1 MNSSYYLFTIIIIVF
16 TAYLVSF
23 ILSKISII
31 KKSTHKKIWNLL
43 LLITFLVSATLG
55 IILVIQIN
63 YKLNFPLL
71 DKILIWHVNFSIAM
85 AIIAIFHLSW
95 HLKYFQNIF
104 KKNNTKSSNL
114 KKTGFQEKTIKN
126 DAVTVKIIDK
136 RLRFSV
142 ITLGLTSIVTQI
154 ILLREFMSFFYGNE
168 LVIGIILAN
177 WMLITGFGAFLGK
190 NINKVNNKPKLII
203 ILQILLGIIPFI
215 TVFSI
220 YFLRNIIFT
229 VGSMIGIIQILYTSF
244 AFLLPFCLI
253 SGFSFTLLTHF
264 ISSDYK
270 TNFISKIYSLEAVG
284 SIIGGLIFNIFLIFY
299 FKTFSSL
306 LLIMII
312 NFIVAFLLS
321 LKYKIKFT
329 RYLIIILSIFF
340 ITISVRFNL
349 DYLTKSQLFI
359 NQKLIFQKDTP
370 YGNLAI
376 TSQGEQKNF
385 YENNVLLFSTNEM
398 VTNEE
403 TAHYAM
409 IQHKNPKNILLISGG
424 ISGIIGEILKYDVK
438 NIDYV
443 EINKWITKIGKKY
456 DSSLKNKKVNIIN
469 EDARL
474 YIKNTLKKYDVVII
488 NLPEPTTA
496 QINRFY
502 TAEFLTELKNIL
514 NKNAVISISLM
525 STVNYISD
533 EARQINSVLYKT
545 LQQSFKNIIIIPG
558 EKNYYIASDK
568 KLSLN
573 IAELIEKKGINNEY
587 VNQYYIDDE
596 LLKQRSDYILKN
608 LNKDAAINKDF
619 TPVSYYNQLLYWLS
633 YFKSD
638 FKIFAVVI
646 LLLLILIV
654 ANLNIINLGLFS
666 AGFAGSSIE
675 IILLISFQII
685 YGYVF
690 QMTGIIITIF
700 MIGLAI
706 GSFYTHKFL
715 HKATIINYTKI
726 LFIIG
731 LYSLLLPIVLLMLK
745 SSMLNPIFTHITFGI
760 LTLIISILTGIEFSL
775 ASKIQTGNTALVTA
789 KIYSADLLGSA
800 IGALI
805 VTTYMIP
812 FWGIVKVSVIIGIFN
827 LLIGVIILMKKHNS
841 TQMTQI

>member
-1 MNSSYYLFTIIIIVF
+1 MNSSYYLLTISVIVF
-16 TAYLVSF
+16 VAYIISF
-23 ILSKISII
+23 FLSRISII
-31 KKSTHKKIWNLL
+31 KKSTHKKVWNLL
-43 LLITFLVSATLG
+43 LLITFLITAILG

-63 YKLNFPLL
+63 YKLNFPLIN
-71 DKILIWHVNFSIAM
+71 KILIWHVNFGISM
-85 AIIAIFHLSW
+85 TIIAIFHLSW
-95 HLKYFQNIF
+95 HLKYFKNIF
-104 KKNNTKSSNL
+104 KINNTKKSSL

-126 DAVTVKIIDK
+126 DAVPVKIIDK
-136 RLRFSV
+136 RLRLSV
-142 ITLGLTSIVTQI
+142 ITLGITSIVTQI
-154 ILLREFMSFFYGNE
+154 ILLREFLSVFYGNE

-190 NINKVNNKPKLII
+190 NINKVKNQPRLII

-220 YFLRNIIFT
+220 YYLRNIIFT

-244 AFLLPFCLI
+244 LFLLPFCLI
-253 SGFSFTLLTHF
+253 SGFSFTLLTYF
-264 ISSDYK
+264 ISSKYSI
-270 TNFISKIYSLEAVG
+270 NFISKIYSLEALG
-284 SIIGGLIFNIFLIFY
+284 SIIGGLIFNVFLIFY

-306 LLIMII
+306 LLLMII
-312 NFIVAFLLS
+312 NFIAAFLLS
-321 LKYKIKFT
+321 LKYKIRFT
-329 RYLIIILSIFF
+329 KYLIIVLSIFF
-340 ITISVRFNL
+340 IAISFHFNL
-349 DYLTKSQLFI
+349 DYLTKAKLFI

-376 TSQGEQKNF
+376 TSQGDQKNF
-385 YENNVLLFSTNEM
+385 YENNVLLFSTNDM

-409 IQHKNPKNILLISGG
+409 IQHKNPKSILLISGG
-424 ISGIIGEILKYDVK
+424 ISGIMKEILKYDVK

-456 DSSLKNKKVNIIN
+456 DSSLKNKKVHIIN

-474 YIKNTLKKYDVVII
+474 YIKNTTKKYDVVII

-502 TAEFLTELKNIL
+502 TTEFFTELKKRL

-525 STVNYISD
+525 STLNYMSD

-558 EKNYYIASDK
+558 GKNYFIASDK

-573 IAELIEKKGINNEY
+573 IADLIEKKGINNEY
-587 VNQYYIDDE
+587 VNQYYIDDN

-608 LNKDAAINKDF
+608 LNKNAKINKDF
-619 TPVSYYNQLLYWLS
+619 TPIAYYNQLLYWLS
-633 YFKSD
+633 YFKSN
-638 FKIFAVVI
+638 FKIFAVII
-646 LLLLILIV
+646 LVLLIFVV

-715 HKATIINYTKI
+715 HKATILNYSKI

-745 SSMLNPIFTHITFGI
+745 SEMLIPIFTHITFGI
-760 LTLIISILTGIEFSL
+760 LTLIISILVGIEFSL
-775 ASKIQTGNTALVTA
+775 ASKIQTGNTAVVTA
-789 KIYSADLLGSA
+789 KIYSADLLGAA

-812 FWGIVKVSVIIGIFN
+812 LLGIVKVSIIIGLFN
-827 LLIGVIILMKKHNS
+827 LLVGIIILIKKRKFNNLLS
-841 TQMTQI
+841 L

>member
-1 MNSSYYLFTIIIIVF
+1 MNSQYYLITISATVF
-16 TAYLVSF
+16 IAYLVSF
-23 ILSKISII
+23 ILSKINII

-43 LLITFLVSATLG
+43 LLITFLVSAILG

-63 YKLNFPLL
+63 YKLDLPFL
-71 DKILIWHVNFSIAM
+71 KEILIWHVNFGISM
-85 AIIAIFHLSW
+85 SIIAIFHLSW
-95 HLKYFQNIF
+95 HFKYFQNIF
-104 KKNNTKSSNL
+104 KRKNTKSSGL
-114 KKTGFQEKTIKN
+114 EKVEFQEKNIKK
-126 DAVTVKIIDK
+126 DTVTVKIIDK
-136 RLRFSV
+136 KLKFSV

-154 ILLREFMSFFYGNE
+154 ILLREFMSVFYGNE

-203 ILQILLGIIPFI
+203 ISQILLGIIPFI

-220 YFLRNIIFT
+220 YFLRNIVFT
-229 VGSMIGIIQILYTSF
+229 VGSMISIIQIFYTSF

-253 SGFSFTLLTHF
+253 SGFSFTLLTCF
-264 ISSDYK
+264 ISDNYK
-270 TNFISKIYSLEAVG
+270 TNLISKIYSLESLG
-284 SIIGGLIFNIFLIFY
+284 SITGGLIFNIFLIFY

-312 NFIVAFLLS
+312 NFVIAFLLS

-329 RYLIIILSIFF
+329 RYIIILVSAFF
-340 ITISVRFNL
+340 IIISFRFNL
-349 DYLTKSQLFI
+349 DYLTKSYLYI

-385 YENNVLLFSTNEM
+385 YENNVLLFSTNDIIKI
-398 VTNEE
+398 EE
-403 TAHYAM
+403 DAHYAM
-409 IQHKNPKNILLISGG
+409 LQHKNPKSILLISGG
-424 ISGIIGEILKYDVK
+424 ISGIIKEILKYDVT

-443 EINKWITKIGKKY
+443 EIDKWITKTGKKY
-456 DSSLKNKKVNIIN
+456 DSSLKNKKVNVIN
-469 EDARL
+469 KDARL
-474 YIKNTLKKYDVVII
+474 YIKNTHKKYDVAII

-502 TAEFLTELKNIL
+502 TNEFFNELKKIL
-514 NKNAVISISLM
+514 NKNAVISIGLM
-525 STVNYISD
+525 STANYISD

-558 EKNYYIASDK
+558 QRNYFIASDK
-568 KLSLN
+568 KLDLN
-573 IAELIEKKGINNEY
+573 IAKLIEKKNIDNEY
-587 VNQYYIDDE
+587 VNQYYIDDN
-596 LLKQRSDYILKN
+596 LLKQRSDYILNN
-608 LNKDAAINKDF
+608 LSQNVAINKDF

-633 YFKSD
+633 YFKSN
-638 FKIFAVVI
+638 FKILAAII
-646 LLLLILIV
+646 LLFLIIII
-654 ANLNIINLGLFS
+654 ARLNIINLGLFS

-700 MIGLAI
+700 MLGLAI

-715 HKATIINYTKI
+715 HKASIINYTKI

-731 LYSLLLPIVLLMLK
+731 LYSLLLPIILLMLK
-745 SSMLNPIFTHITFGI
+745 SYNLNPIFTHIIFGI
-760 LTLIISILTGIEFSL
+760 LTLIISTLTGIEFSL
-775 ASKIQTGNTALVTA
+775 ASKIQTGNTALITA

-812 FWGIVKVSVIIGIFN
+812 LWGIVKVSIFIGLFNLFIGI
-827 LLIGVIILMKKHNS
+827 VILMKKRKYINLV
-841 TQMTQI
+841 